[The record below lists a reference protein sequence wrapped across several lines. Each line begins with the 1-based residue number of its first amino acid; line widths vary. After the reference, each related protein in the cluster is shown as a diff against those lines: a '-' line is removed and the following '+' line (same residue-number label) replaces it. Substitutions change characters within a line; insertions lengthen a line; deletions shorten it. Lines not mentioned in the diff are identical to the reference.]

1 MQKSRLIALLVAL
14 VPVAVIAVFVGIPAL
29 MALGFSL
36 GYTGGPNA
44 VAAQLGQNEVVAN
57 HGLTLGVYQGLL
69 HDRSFVADFWSTVWV
84 TLASVALILIVGWT
98 LAIYLRFSHGWFVH
112 LVSSI
117 YLVPL
122 FVPVVIASYA
132 VVTFWDANGYVSALM
147 MALGVKHF
155 PGAGHTLFGI
165 VIGQLWV
172 NLPFAVLLLAS
183 GLQGVPDVLIES
195 ARDVGASMPQILWRV
210 IVPLNIVPTVI
221 VGTFTGI
228 GVLGSFTIPYIIGPT
243 APTLLG
249 VTMSN
254 YYQSYNEPQQA
265 EAMAVIVFVL
275 AAALGALYVWANV
288 RDDRKAGTVG

>member
-44 VAAQLGQNEVVAN
+44 VAAQLGQNEVVAR
-57 HGLTLGVYQGLL
+57 HGLTLGVYQDLL

-147 MALGVKHF
+147 MALGIKHF